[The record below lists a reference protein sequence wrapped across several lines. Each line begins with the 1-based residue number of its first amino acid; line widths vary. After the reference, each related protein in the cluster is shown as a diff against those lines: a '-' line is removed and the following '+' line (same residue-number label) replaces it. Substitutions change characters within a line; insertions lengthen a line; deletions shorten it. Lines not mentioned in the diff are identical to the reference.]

1 LTKTDDVLLE
11 LSQTVASYTRSI
23 PQFQYKNKT
32 YRLTNNYVAL
42 PYMKCDVCGNYP
54 TFEVSVIESDS
65 GETLRIGNNC
75 IDRLT
80 GQSVSERF
88 KNFRKKRNNIIANR
102 KVIEQL
108 SLMIDAHDRE
118 EPSFQIADVD
128 VEGLRKMVE
137 QMYNGLNLS
146 TAQQKTVDCYILKK
160 VIA

>member
-1 LTKTDDVLLE
+1 
-11 LSQTVASYTRSI
+11 
-23 PQFQYKNKT
+23 
-32 YRLTNNYVAL
+32 
-42 PYMKCDVCGNYP
+42 MKCDVCGNYP

-65 GETLRIGNNC
+65 GKTLRIGNNC

>member
-1 LTKTDDVLLE
+1 LLE

-65 GETLRIGNNC
+65 GKTLRIGNNC

>member
-1 LTKTDDVLLE
+1 
-11 LSQTVASYTRSI
+11 
-23 PQFQYKNKT
+23 
-32 YRLTNNYVAL
+32 
-42 PYMKCDVCGNYP
+42 
-54 TFEVSVIESDS
+54 
-65 GETLRIGNNC
+65 
-75 IDRLT
+75 
-80 GQSVSERF
+80 
-88 KNFRKKRNNIIANR
+88 
-102 KVIEQL
+102 L